1 MLALELESTVQLP
14 RLPLARTVMRM
25 DISLQ
30 DSGIRGRGGVARWLT
45 EIARIAK
52 IAGIA
57 KI

>member
-25 DISLQ
+25 DIRLQ
-30 DSGIRGRGGVARWLT
+30 DSGIRRRGGVAKWLT
-45 EIARIAK
+45 GIAIIAK